1 MKTFTYVSLFL
12 AGLSFASAAA
22 APAPAP
28 GAEGLVERDT
38 AAVHQGT
45 CNKEKQVCNYK
56 VNGDNRQ
63 CNCGVGNGG
72 LVGDFFDIEVITA
85 ADNTQCTKK
94 GHVCHWNTNANPDKC
109 NCT

>member
-22 APAPAP
+22 APGP
-28 GAEGLVERDT
+28 EGLVERDT
-38 AAVHQGT
+38 AAT
-45 CNKEKQVCNYK
+45 CNKQSQVCNYK
-56 VNGDNRQ
+56 VNGDSRK

-72 LVGDFFDIEVITA
+72 
-85 ADNTQCTKK
+85 QCSKT
-94 GHVCHWNTNANPDKC
+94 GNICHWNTNANPNKC